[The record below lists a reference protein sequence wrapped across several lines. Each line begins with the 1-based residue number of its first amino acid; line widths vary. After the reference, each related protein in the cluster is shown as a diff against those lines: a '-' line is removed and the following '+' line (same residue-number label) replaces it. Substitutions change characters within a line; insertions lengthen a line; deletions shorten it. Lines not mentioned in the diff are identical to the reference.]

1 MPDISPIHPINHVKK
16 ADSLTS
22 YKKLQQKSIPLTE
35 ALLPSKET
43 SDEFGLEIM
52 NQINKDFD
60 KLSAQAPLS
69 PQNLQKIQA
78 ELSSL
83 HKLSSDQLQ
92 ELDKKIRENLR
103 NLEIFLKGLKKN
115 QKIYPE
121 IADTIFSSIQEF
133 TSKDLQNLSE
143 EEMKELGTTLDT
155 LQKKV
160 KDLVCDKKMDP
171 NVANVLILFLAFAKA
186 QMDQNDKQMLA
197 GIAQTKVKTTQLEL
211 ESQKQKDIAN
221 ESTSSKHISKTKAIL
236 IGVGIL
242 LFGALVGLFTGGV
255 GGCSCW
261 GSIRRSSSSSGS
273 GSYLRIC

>member
-1 MPDISPIHPINHVKK
+1 M
-16 ADSLTS
+16 
-22 YKKLQQKSIPLTE
+22 
-35 ALLPSKET
+35 PSKET

-92 ELDKKIRENLR
+92 ELDKKIRENLC

-160 KDLVCDKKMDP
+160 KDLV
-171 NVANVLILFLAFAKA
+171 
-186 QMDQNDKQMLA
+186 
-197 GIAQTKVKTTQLEL
+197 
-211 ESQKQKDIAN
+211 
-221 ESTSSKHISKTKAIL
+221 
-236 IGVGIL
+236 
-242 LFGALVGLFTGGV
+242 
-255 GGCSCW
+255 
-261 GSIRRSSSSSGS
+261 
-273 GSYLRIC
+273 